1 MKYRLLITLFSVY
14 ACVGCKVGP
23 SYDPPCVQTPEEW
36 KNPHT
41 ESAVAVDPEHWWD
54 LFNDPTLAC
63 LERQAEAANQDLVT
77 IAFRVEEAKAQASIV
92 KSDLFPQ
99 IGLNPGFT
107 NTGILFKLFLPPGVP
122 PSFTS
127 VDKYRIHQQ
136 VFSFPLNLNY
146 DPDLFGKNQSR
157 FESAFYAEQAEEDAY
172 FDALLNLQTALAGA
186 YFNLRSLDASI
197 DLLKRTITLREQDVH
212 LSERRFQEG
221 LVSALDVENYRQ
233 ILIQSKIDLVENE
246 RLRSL
251 QENQIALF
259 VGVPASIF
267 SLPFNPLNQSPPV
280 IPAGI
285 PSEVLLKRADLAQ
298 AERTMASQHA
308 LINAAYASYFP
319 SFSLTAAIG
328 YVSPDFK
335 SFMDNFSRYW
345 NLGVQA
351 NQPVF
356 DGGRIP
362 SNVDASWARFF
373 QASSEYQSLVLRA
386 FKEVEDNLT
395 DLDAE
400 AKQVQNVEALLV
412 TTRKAA
418 KLSKQRY
425 ESGLTNNFEYVTNE
439 RTVLNAELQLS
450 TLQSLQYNST
460 VNLIRAMGGL

>member
-1 MKYRLLITLFSVY
+1 MRYKLLILLFSVSAFS
-14 ACVGCKVGP
+14 ACQVGP
-23 SYDPPCVQTPEEW
+23 SYDPPCVETPEQW
-36 KNPHT
+36 KGPHQ
-41 ESAVAVDPEHWWD
+41 EVVLSVDPARWWD
-54 LFNDPTLAC
+54 LFNDPTLDC
-63 LERQAEAANQDLVT
+63 LERQAEASNPDLVT
-77 IAFRVEEAKAQASIV
+77 IAFRIEEAKANAAIV
-92 KSDLFPQ
+92 RSDLFPQ
-99 IGLNPGFT
+99 LGLNPGFT
-107 NTGILFKLFLPPGVP
+107 NTGTLFKLFLPPGAP

-136 VFSFPLNLNY
+136 VFAFPLNLNY
-146 DPDLFGKNQSR
+146 ELDLFGKNQSR
-157 FESAFYAEQAEEDAY
+157 YDSAFYAEQAQEDSY
-172 FDALLNLQTALAGA
+172 FAALLNLQTSLAGA

-197 DLLKRTITLREQDVH
+197 DLLKRTIVLREQDVH
-212 LSERRFQEG
+212 LSERRYQLG

-233 ILIQSKIDLVENE
+233 ILIQSQIDLVDNE

-259 VGVPASIF
+259 VGIPASIF
-267 SLPFNPLNQSPPV
+267 ALPFNPLRESPPP

-285 PSEVLLKRADLAQ
+285 PSEVLLKRPDLAQ
-298 AERTMASQHA
+298 AERNMASQHA

-319 SFSLTAAIG
+319 SFSLTGGIG
-328 YVSPDFK
+328 FISPDFK

-351 NQPVF
+351 NQTVF

-362 SNVDASWARFF
+362 SNVDLSWARFF
-373 QASSEYQSLVLRA
+373 QASSEYQSLVLKA
-386 FKEVEDNLT
+386 FKEVEDHLT
-395 DLDAE
+395 ELDAE
-400 AKQVQNVEALLV
+400 SKQVKNVEALLE

-425 ESGLTNNFEYVTNE
+425 EGGLTNNFEYVTNE

-460 VNLIRAMGGL
+460 VNLIRSMGGL

>member
-1 MKYRLLITLFSVY
+1 M
-14 ACVGCKVGP
+14 GP
-23 SYDPPCVQTPEEW
+23 SYQPPCVETPEAW
-36 KNPHT
+36 KSPRVEAAVCVNP
-41 ESAVAVDPEHWWD
+41 DRWWD
-54 LFNDPTLAC
+54 LFNDPTLDW
-63 LERQAEAANQDLVT
+63 LERQAENANPDLVT
-77 IAFRVEEAKAQASIV
+77 IAFRVEEAKATANV
-92 KSDLFPQ
+92 VRSDLFPQ

-107 NTGILFKLFLPPGVP
+107 NTGTLFKLFLPPGAP
-122 PSFTS
+122 PTFTS

-136 VFSFPLNLNY
+136 LFAFPLNLNY
-146 DPDLFGKNQSR
+146 DPDVFGKNQSR
-157 FESAFYAEQAEEDAY
+157 YESAFYAEQAEEDAY
-172 FDALLNLQTALAGA
+172 FDALLNLQTSLASA
-186 YFNLRSLDASI
+186 YFNLRSLDNSI
-197 DLLKRTITLREQDVH
+197 DLLKRTVVLREQDVH
-212 LSERRFQEG
+212 LSERRFQQG

-233 ILIQSKIDLVENE
+233 ILIQSQIDLVDNE

-259 VGVPASIF
+259 IGTPASIF
-267 SLPFNPLNQSPPV
+267 SLPFNPLRESPPP

-285 PSEVLLKRADLAQ
+285 PSEVLLKRPDLAQ

-308 LINAAYASYFP
+308 MINAAYASYFP

-351 NQPVF
+351 NQTVF

-362 SNVDASWARFF
+362 SNVDVSWARFF
-373 QASSEYQSLVLRA
+373 QASSDYQSLVLKA
-386 FKEVEDNLT
+386 FKEVEDNLI

-400 AKQVQNVEALLV
+400 AKQVKNVEALLE

-425 ESGLTNNFEYVTNE
+425 EGGLTNNFEYVTNE

-450 TLQSLQYNST
+450 TLQSLQYAST
-460 VNLIRAMGGL
+460 VNLIRSLGGLDCCGSITQAQEKAEQR